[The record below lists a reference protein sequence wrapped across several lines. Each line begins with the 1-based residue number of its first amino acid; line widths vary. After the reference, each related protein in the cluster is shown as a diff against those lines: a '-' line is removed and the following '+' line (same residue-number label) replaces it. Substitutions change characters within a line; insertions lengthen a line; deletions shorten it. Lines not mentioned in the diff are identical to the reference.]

1 MHKDRNIRH
10 TSCCIQGCLTA
21 IFYDQ
26 AMSMSNKYPQGPSAF
41 NNYKSRKTSSLWT
54 FVMSKL
60 HRWDY
65 RMKIPSLK
73 LPACEF

>member
-26 AMSMSNKYPQGPSAF
+26 AMSMSNKYRHGPSALIIT
-41 NNYKSRKTSSLWT
+41 NQEKHYPYEL
-54 FVMSKL
+54 L
-60 HRWDY
+60 
-65 RMKIPSLK
+65 
-73 LPACEF
+73 